1 MGEGSAR
8 GLEAGSSLTI
18 VSLSLLRK
26 LLLLFVGLGDW
37 VDLFVGDL
45 ASDLD
50 SFGSKAR
57 GLDGSATSAISDSS
71 GAPLAAREVRGLRRV
86 GWRLAAASAMDA
98 MSTSISVT
106 PVWRALEMMGSSS
119 LKMAI
124 LLPPLA

>member
-37 VDLFVGDL
+37 VALFVGDL

-57 GLDGSATSAISDSS
+57 GLDGSLTSAISDRS

-86 GWRLAAASAMDA
+86 D
-98 MSTSISVT
+98 
-106 PVWRALEMMGSSS
+106 
-119 LKMAI
+119 
-124 LLPPLA
+124 